1 MCWTLG
7 RWFGMD
13 QLSEKF
19 HTASPYAYVMNNP
32 AMLIDPDGRDAMF
45 SSGTEEIL
53 NQYMV
58 NTYWKKSSSL
68 VPGYSGSAIF
78 GFSGINAPTQYSSV
92 SRSWTSSLTPG
103 KQTFDFDY
111 LGTDSNGDIVGDYAS
126 VVFTGISSL
135 TRWTMETKVW
145 ESGILNNIDYAS
157 KTTKLGTGFL
167 NWVQNH
173 PREFTSIAGMIQS
186 GSTIAEKGLANWNAA
201 SSITKSKVIAETIST
216 KLPVSAKALGTAS
229 TVLKGL
235 GTTVGIIGL
244 TNTAYQYSQDNIS
257 GTRAVVDGV
266 MGVAGFFPATA
277 WVSLGYFATM
287 AIYETYYNDGKPSF

>member
-1 MCWTLG
+1 
-7 RWFGMD
+7 MD
-13 QLSEKF
+13 
-19 HTASPYAYVMNNP
+19 
-32 AMLIDPDGRDAMF
+32 DGDQ
-45 SSGTEEIL
+45 G
-53 NQYMV
+53 V
-58 NTYWKKSSSL
+58 
-68 VPGYSGSAIF
+68 
-78 GFSGINAPTQYSSV
+78 
-92 SRSWTSSLTPG
+92 
-103 KQTFDFDY
+103 
-111 LGTDSNGDIVGDYAS
+111 
-126 VVFTGISSL
+126 
-135 TRWTMETKVW
+135 